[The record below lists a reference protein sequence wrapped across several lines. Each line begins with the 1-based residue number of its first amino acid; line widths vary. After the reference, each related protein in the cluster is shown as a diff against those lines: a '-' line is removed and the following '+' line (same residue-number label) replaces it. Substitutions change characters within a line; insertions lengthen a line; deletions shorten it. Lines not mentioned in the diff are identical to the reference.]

1 MNYGKQTN
9 LNVSNVHDDE
19 KTIATA
25 VNVIFVKRDKKT
37 DELMIAIHK
46 RKGNKAGAGQYAL
59 PGGTQ
64 KAGETMEETA
74 IREMKEEVGVDVV
87 EIEWHNFFQ
96 CIVNEKLHFVHHC
109 FVCSKWKGK
118 FKNTEPEKHEDLEWC
133 PISKLPL
140 DNFFVSK
147 GNVINFI
154 KGQAYNPAVN
164 FNYKTQK
171 KDEKNV

>member
-1 MNYGKQTN
+1 MAMNYGKQTN

-25 VNVIFVKRDKKT
+25 VNVMFLKTDKKT
-37 DELMIAIHK
+37 GELMMAVHK

-74 IREMKEEVGVDVV
+74 IREMEEEVGVKITDFK
-87 EIEWHNFFQ
+87 WNNFFQ
-96 CIVNEKLHFVHHC
+96 CIVNEKLHFVHHG
-109 FVCSKWKGK
+109 FVCTKWKGK
-118 FKNTEPEKHEDLEWC
+118 FKNTEPEKHEDLVWFPVKE
-133 PISKLPL
+133 LPL

-147 GNVINFI
+147 GNVVNYINNVP
-154 KGQAYNPAVN
+154 YDVSVN
-164 FNYKTQK
+164 FNYKNK
-171 KDEKNV
+171 